1 MTKILVTLF
10 GASWRTTLLGF
21 AEAIGMA
28 VLTYLAT
35 GIPDLS
41 DDQKKQVW
49 IGGLLTA
56 VITAIRGYFTKDKGV
71 SNSPTPLAIA
81 QPVTAWGV
89 TYLPPVANVVPV
101 PAAKPVMAQPAVK
114 HASSAPIGQTIG
126 VMKVTHY
133 GYPGD
138 SSPDSNSMRGIGDRG
153 NKLIPNLSAAL
164 TKSARD
170 KIFKVSEPSTGRR
183 FEIAGLTFLDDDTAP
198 ESDERVDVYDPY
210 YTGIDPGCTPEMF
223 AKSKAEMV
231 AAGILV

>member
-1 MTKILVTLF
+1 MTKLLVTLF

-71 SNSPTPLAIA
+71 SNSPTPLAVA
-81 QPVTAWGV
+81 QP
-89 TYLPPVANVVPV
+89 VVPV

-114 HASSAPIGQTIG
+114 HASSAPIGQTVG
-126 VMKVTHY
+126 AMKVTHY

-164 TKSARD
+164 TKSARE
-170 KIFKVSEPSTGRR
+170 KIFKVSAPSTGAN
-183 FEIAGLTFLDDDTAP
+183 FTVAGHTFVDDDTAP